1 MDRWGIQDYRVVG
14 YGRGCDLEGLR
25 LRHPF
30 YEREVPIILGEHV
43 TLDTGTGAVHTA
55 PGHGLED
62 YLVGMR
68 YGLPVENPVGPDGR
82 FLPGTPLFG
91 GENVFHANE
100 HVIEV
105 LKQTGNLLLETRI
118 THSYPHCWRHKT
130 PIIFRATP
138 QWFISMDKQG
148 LRETALREIGRVR
161 WLPEWGQGRIE
172 AMVRH
177 RPDWCISRQRIW
189 GVPIPLFVHKET
201 GELHPRTLEL
211 IELVAKRVE
220 KHGIDAWFELEP
232 VDLLGD
238 EGVRY
243 EKVHD
248 TLDVWFDS
256 GVTHACVLEQR
267 EGLR

>member
-14 YGRGCDLEGLR
+14 YARGDAFEGIR
-25 LRHPF
+25 LHHPF
-30 YEREVPIILGEHV
+30 YDRKVPLILGEHV
-43 TLDTGTGAVHTA
+43 TLDAGTGAVHTA

-62 YLVGMR
+62 YLVGVR
-68 YGLPVENPVGPDGR
+68 YGLPVDNPVGPDGR
-82 FLPGTPLFG
+82 FLSQTPLFG
-91 GENVFHANE
+91 GENVFHANA

-138 QWFISMDKQG
+138 QWFISMDKHG
-148 LRETALREIGRVR
+148 LREAALREIARVR
-161 WLPEWGQGRIE
+161 WMPDWGQTRIE
-172 AMVRH
+172 AMVRN
-177 RPDWCISRQRIW
+177 RPDWCISRQRTW
-189 GVPIPLFVHKET
+189 GVPIPLFMHKET

-220 KHGIDAWFELEP
+220 RHGIDAWFELEP

-238 EGVRY
+238 EGVFY

-256 GVTHACVLEQR
+256 GVTHACVLEHR
-267 EGLR
+267 EGLS